1 MSTGE
6 VAEAA
11 ALKPSRPNATLLGE
25 KAGGYDATEGGQ
37 KIVNSETNTKDRDG
51 KPIVV
56 RDVTI
61 RGADAIQIKTVTQID
76 KFGQPSKKPLPDL
89 VADNVRTAMKKA
101 YNQPVTRARARTPL
115 PGTNIY
121 ERTHVESPKKITI
134 VVQVPGRVTTEMR
147 AAAANVVATD
157 TMAAELPPIEV
168 IVQTAQ

>member
-1 MSTGE
+1 MKSPKPR
-6 VAEAA
+6 
-11 ALKPSRPNATLLGE
+11 ALKPSRPKATLLGE

-89 VADNVRTAMKKA
+89 VADNVRAAMKKV

-134 VVQVPGRVTTEMR
+134 IVQVPGAVTKEMQ

-157 TMAAELPPIEV
+157 TMAAELPPIDV
-168 IVQTAQ
+168 VVQTAQ